1 MLKRT
6 ISDFIAERELPAVGP
21 EDDVGRAVAVMM
33 ERGSDCVLVIDG
45 TGRLLGVFTER
56 DFLNRVAAAG
66 RPVAGTPITE
76 VMTADPMSLAPED
89 PIAYAINR
97 MAVGGYRN
105 VPIVD
110 PEGRAIANLT
120 VRDVIAHL
128 GQLFDELEELED
140 DPAAP
145 EWTDLGGGG

>member
-1 MLKRT
+1 MMQRT
-6 ISDFIAERELPAVGP
+6 ISDFVADRELPAVGP
-21 EDDVGRAVAVMM
+21 EDDVERAVAVMR
-33 ERGSDCVLVIDG
+33 ERGSGCALVIDG
-45 TGRLLGVFTER
+45 VGRLIGVFTER
-56 DFLNRVAAAG
+56 DFLNRVAATG
-66 RPVAGTPITE
+66 KPVAGTPVAE

-89 PIAYAINR
+89 SIAYAINR

-128 GQLFDELEELED
+128 DQLFDELERTKD
-140 DPAAP
+140 DPASA